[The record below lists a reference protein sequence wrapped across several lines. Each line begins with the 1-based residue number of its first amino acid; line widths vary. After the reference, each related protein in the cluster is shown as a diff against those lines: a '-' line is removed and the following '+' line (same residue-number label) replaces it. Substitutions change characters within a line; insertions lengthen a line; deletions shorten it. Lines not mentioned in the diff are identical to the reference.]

1 MGENTV
7 AGERFIGN
15 FSEKVAFCVKDEHLS
30 FTVGFDCLPS
40 LGAGKLIYV
49 QADAFGYNNCRFN
62 STLKAAL
69 MVKRI
74 NGETNHDC

>member
-7 AGERFIGN
+7 TGERFTGD
-15 FSEKVAFCVKDEHLS
+15 FAEKVAFFAKDDHLS

-40 LGAGKLIYV
+40 LSAGKLIYV
-49 QADAFGYNNCRFN
+49 QADAFGYNNCQFN

-74 NGETNHDC
+74 MERQTHDC